1 MENFVPIP
9 ADELDLLL
17 RSKQSLIYVC
27 STDRSYLWELLQ
39 DIAPRAEVII
49 WDMARGWS
57 DNGQGIGSPLVGI
70 QRLSKAIGTNTIYLM
85 EDLHHFLKYP
95 HQPENAT
102 LLRELHYLHQLHCPL
117 ILCAP
122 VVELPIELREIFTV
136 VELPFPNYYQ
146 IKDFITTRIASSCLK
161 LSELGQE
168 HLIKACQGMSYQRIK
183 QVLARS
189 IVHSGYIDESAI
201 PLILHAKM
209 QIIRQTG
216 LLEFIP
222 QPESLK
228 RVGGLEQLKQW
239 VKLRRTA
246 FSESAQRYGIPTPKG
261 LLLVGIQGTGKSLS
275 AKTIAH
281 EWQLPLLKLDTG
293 RLFAGLVGESENRT
307 REMIKLAEAVAP
319 CVLWIDEIDKAFGNL
334 RQGWDGDSGTSRRV
348 FASLIT
354 WMQEKSS
361 PVFIVATANQVEVL
375 PAELL
380 RKGRFD
386 EIFFLNLPTEKE
398 RQDIFRV
405 HLQRLRPTRI
415 REFDLGLLA
424 KNAKNF
430 SGAEIEQV
438 IIDAMYRAFS
448 RQEDFGNEDIILSIE
463 ETVPLA
469 NMAGEQIT
477 SLTRWAEQTGARS
490 ASLRLL
496 SDYLP

>member
-1 MENFVPIP
+1 MMMPM
-9 ADELDLLL
+9 ADDELDLLL

-27 STDRSYLWELLQ
+27 TLDREHLLA
-39 DIAPRAEVII
+39 ILRAVAPRSEILT

-57 DNGQGIGSPLVGI
+57 DNGLGAGAPVLGL
-70 QRLSKAIGTNTIYLM
+70 QRLSKSIGTNIIYLM
-85 EDLHHFLKYP
+85 EDLHFCFQYP
-95 HQPENAT
+95 HQPENVM
-102 LLRELHYLHQLHCPL
+102 LMRELHYLHQLHCPL
-117 ILCAP
+117 IVCAP
-122 VVELPIELREIFTV
+122 TVILPIELREIFSV
-136 VELPFPNYYQ
+136 VELPLPNYQQ
-146 IKDFITTRIASSCLK
+146 IKEFITDHVADHCLK
-161 LSELGQE
+161 LSELGRE
-168 HLIKACQGMSYQRIK
+168 YLVKACQGMSYQRIK

-189 IVHSGYIDESAI
+189 IVRSGYIDESAI
-201 PLILHAKM
+201 PGILHEKM

-239 VKLRRTA
+239 VKLRRSA

-307 REMIKLAEAVAP
+307 REMIRLAEAVAP
-319 CVLWIDEIDKAFGNL
+319 CVLWIDEIDKAFGSMG
-334 RQGWDGDSGTSRRV
+334 QGWDGDSGTSRRV

-354 WMQEKSS
+354 WMQEKTS
-361 PVFIVATANQVEVL
+361 PVFIVATANQVESL

-386 EIFFLNLPTEKE
+386 EIFFLNLPTERE

-415 REFDLGLLA
+415 REFDLSLLA
-424 KNAKNF
+424 KNSKNF

-448 RQEDFGNEDIILSIE
+448 RQEDFQNEDIILSIE

-469 NMAGEQIT
+469 EIAGEQINA
-477 SLTRWAEQTGARS
+477 LKRWAMQTGART
-490 ASLRLL
+490 ASPDFPHPNH
-496 SDYLP
+496 S